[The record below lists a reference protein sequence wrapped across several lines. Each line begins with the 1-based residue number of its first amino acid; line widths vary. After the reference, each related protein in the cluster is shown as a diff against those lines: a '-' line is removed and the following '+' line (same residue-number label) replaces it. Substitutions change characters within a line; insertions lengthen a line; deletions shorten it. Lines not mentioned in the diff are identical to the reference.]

1 MDAAQP
7 GMSLSLSQSILKA
20 PMEGRC
26 TTSCDFVQISENHRE
41 NLTIFLR
48 NAPGAMRPLQARLHD
63 LWLIRNTLKK
73 LRSFP
78 HSPPS
83 LALRLER

>member
-7 GMSLSLSQSILKA
+7 GMSLSQSILKA

-26 TTSCDFVQISENHRE
+26 TTSCDFAQISENHRE

-63 LWLIRNTLKK
+63 PWLIRNTLKK
-73 LRSFP
+73 LCSFP
-78 HSPPS
+78 RPS
-83 LALRLER
+83 LNLALR